1 MNSHDGGAAS
11 QQQEVEE
18 EEEEEDDVLPLPA
31 EDGVAAKCQHNGWA
45 SSQQLYPIV
54 FFCLGWS
61 PWLHFAGKSEI
72 AMKFYSQLLLNINW
86 WPTNYCHQ

>member
-1 MNSHDGGAAS
+1 MIMNSHDGGAAS

-31 EDGVAAKCQHNGWA
+31 EDGAAAKCQHNGWA
-45 SSQQLYPIV
+45 SSCIQLF

-72 AMKFYSQLLLNINW
+72 AMKFYSQLLLNIN
-86 WPTNYCHQ
+86 

>member
-45 SSQQLYPIV
+45 SSCIQL
-54 FFCLGWS
+54 FFSAWVGVHGYILQESQKLPWS
-61 PWLHFAGKSEI
+61 FIPNSYWI
-72 AMKFYSQLLLNINW
+72 
-86 WPTNYCHQ
+86 